1 MLFKEA
7 VRLLKIERSDKIIY
21 NNKKKMTEEK
31 NLILFSQSQ
40 IYMVFV
46 PYN

>member
-21 NNKKKMTEEK
+21 NNKKKK
-31 NLILFSQSQ
+31 NWDKK
-40 IYMVFV
+40 YDFV
-46 PYN
+46 LSVPNIHGVCSL

>member
-21 NNKKKMTEEK
+21 NNKKKNDWGK
-31 NLILFSQSQ
+31 NMILFSQSQ